1 MIKYIWAWS
10 DTEDVYLNSSDSII
24 EILHHVLE
32 HEFEKVEINT
42 IQNSFAIKV
51 SGGCFDEDSTDFLI
65 DNNTNAVAEFL
76 NQITTID
83 DRYNRFEIKKLEI
96 KIGIDIQ

>member
-24 EILHHVLE
+24 EILLDVLE
-32 HEFEKVEINT
+32 HEFEDVEINT
-42 IQNSFAIKV
+42 IQNTFAIKV
-51 SGGCFDEDSTDFLI
+51 SGGCFDEDSTEFSI
-65 DNNTNAVAEFL
+65 ENNTHAVAEFL
-76 NQITTID
+76 NQISTFG

-96 KIGIDIQ
+96 KLAIDIQ